1 MTKTR
6 IGVVRGGPCS
16 EYEVSLR
23 TGAAVINSLD
33 KEKYEPL
40 DIIISKGGI
49 WHIHGLEIEPHSA
62 VRRVDVIFNALH
74 GYYGEDGKIQQIL
87 EAHGI
92 PFTGSGSLS
101 SAIAM
106 AKHLAKE
113 TFRRAG
119 LKTPAHV
126 LLENKI
132 GQVEGRGGVDATK
145 ALLLAHSKFALPYIV
160 KPVSGGSSEGVSIVR
175 SRGELA
181 DALEKAFEKG
191 DSVLIEEFI
200 SGVEA
205 TVGVIEGF
213 RGQALYT
220 LPAVEIRTSGGF
232 FDYEAKYGSK
242 VEMQTRSLEIVP
254 ATFSP
259 SIKKELEH
267 LAIAAHEALGL
278 SHYSRS
284 DFIVSPHR
292 GIFILETNSLPG
304 LTDESLVP
312 KALAAVGS
320 SLSELADHLVSLAL
334 SR

>member
-6 IGVVRGGPCS
+6 IGVVRGGPS
-16 EYEVSLR
+16 NEYEVSLR

-40 DIIISKGGI
+40 DIIISKGGV
-49 WHIHGLEIEPHSA
+49 WHIHGLEIEPREA
-62 VRRVDVIFNALH
+62 VRRSDVIFNALH

-87 EAHGI
+87 ETHAI

-113 TFRRAG
+113 SFRRAG

-126 LLENKI
+126 ILEQGE
-132 GQVEGRGGVDATK
+132 GQEIDATK
-145 ALLLAHSKFALPYIV
+145 SYLLAHSKFALPYIV

-175 SRGELA
+175 SREELT

-200 SGVEA
+200 PGVEA
-205 TVGVIEGF
+205 SVGVIEGF
-213 RGQALYT
+213 RGQDMYT
-220 LPAVEIRTSGGF
+220 LPPIEIRPQSRGI
-232 FDYEAKYGSK
+232 FDYETKYSS
-242 VEMQTRSLEIVP
+242 EFSSEIVP
-254 ATFSP
+254 ATFST
-259 SIKKELEH
+259 SIKKELERV
-267 LAIAAHEALGL
+267 AIAAHDTLGL

-304 LTDESLVP
+304 LTNESLVP

-320 SLSELADHLVSLAL
+320 SLSELTDHLIGLAL
-334 SR
+334 HE